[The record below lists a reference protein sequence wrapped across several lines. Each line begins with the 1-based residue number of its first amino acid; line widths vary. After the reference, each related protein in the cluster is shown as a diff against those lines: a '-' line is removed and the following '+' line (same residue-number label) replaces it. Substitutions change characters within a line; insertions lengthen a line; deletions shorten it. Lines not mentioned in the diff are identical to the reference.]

1 MKIKEVYCK
10 SVLSKSGIYGVE
22 YALNPYTGCEHG
34 CIYCYAIFMKKFK
47 EHKEEWG
54 NFVDIK
60 INAPTIL
67 SKEIKKFQRGSI
79 LISSVTDPYQ
89 PLERKYEITRKC
101 LYVLSKHD
109 FPVTFLTKS
118 DLVLRD
124 LDIIEKMNA
133 DVGFTFTTVEER
145 VRKIFEPKA
154 SSIEKRFDA
163 LEKIEN
169 KYVLFGPILPEFS
182 DSEEKIREAFPK
194 FEERNVKRLSIDR
207 INLYPNVWE
216 RMKKFLDY
224 KTLIKYQKIRKSE
237 EYPIIL
243 RRRVMDVL
251 KDFSFEYKIGW

>member
-169 KYVLFGPILPEFS
+169 KYVFFGPILPEFS
-182 DSEEKIREAFPK
+182 DSEEKIREALTK
-194 FEERNVKRLSIDR
+194 FEERNVKRLYIDK